1 MKTSLCKWGF
11 LFIKVFISMKN
22 LIRKVLKEESR
33 RILNESGIRDIKDIS
48 KRYKMAKIYFHLDL
62 DGVTT
67 ALAMKNYLERNG
79 IKVVD
84 AEPIQYGA
92 KEFAVKKPEGEG
104 EIMPV
109 LVDFAHGKPMFVIH
123 TDHHDSQAGVE
134 SGTSVNF
141 KPARSN
147 VETISQSVSPSDI
160 FPTEDVETIS
170 MIDSADFAKHD
181 IKPRDVI
188 NYLFQIDRTK
198 GFKENKRK
206 MGLVANKLLL
216 AFKNKPGYLRDIV
229 LNAQPSLLSI
239 LTNIKDQ
246 IESKGYATLD
256 KLEQNKEAYIQSRKK
271 EGAVDYSDGVIS
283 QYGFGSTMKPG
294 SYDRYTP
301 FENYPDAD
309 FLVTGMHLGMVQASC
324 NPYKKDRAL
333 KGVNLGEVKDEVLNK
348 LSGELKSIPVTF
360 GDLKRVGEQEA
371 EYGSVGFTLKDFM
384 AIYGNAPSLK
394 INGGESLLKIV
405 GDISENLYRRLSDKQ
420 KDILDRITVDG
431 YDVINANSGG
441 HKCITN
447 ISGINFLLRKRG
459 AKTVEVEEVPVELQP
474 IANYEGSNS
483 FVNDIKNKLKKFGSL
498 SDKQRDIALQ
508 QIEKEGG
515 WKQGEVQK
523 PTKTFVDLVK
533 QIQNEFD
540 SILKEK
546 IKNSQ
551 GQTEMNESIKRITK
565 SQIKSLFNKKK

>member
-1 MKTSLCKWGF
+1 
-11 LFIKVFISMKN
+11 MKN
-22 LIRKVLKEESR
+22 LIRRVLKEETKGL
-33 RILNESGIRDIKDIS
+33 LNESGIRGINDLA

-123 TDHHDSQAGVE
+123 TDHHDTQAGVE
-134 SGTSVNF
+134 GDTAVSF
-141 KPARSN
+141 KPSRSN
-147 VETISQSVSPSDI
+147 VETISQSISPSEI
-160 FPTEDVETIS
+160 FPPEDVETIS
-170 MIDSADFAKHD
+170 IVDSADFAKHD

-198 GFKENKRK
+198 GFKENKRN
-206 MGLVANKLLL
+206 MGFVANKLLL
-216 AFKNKPGYLRDIV
+216 AFKNKPGFLRDIV
-229 LNAQPSLLSI
+229 MNAQPSLLSI
-239 LTNIKDQ
+239 LMNIKDQ
-246 IESKGYATLD
+246 IKEKGFAPIE
-256 KLEQNKEAYIQSRKK
+256 KLEQNKETYIEARKK

-283 QYGFGSTMKPG
+283 QYGLGPTMKSG
-294 SYDRYTP
+294 GYDRYTP
-301 FENYPDAD
+301 FENFPDAD

-333 KGVNLGEVKDEVLNK
+333 KGVNLGEVKDEVLNTM
-348 LSGELKSIPVTF
+348 SSELKSIPVTF

-371 EYGSVGFTLKDFM
+371 DFGSVGFTLKDFM
-384 AIYGNAPSLK
+384 AIYGDAPSVK
-394 INGGESLLKIV
+394 INGGESLLKLV
-405 GDISENLYRRLSDKQ
+405 GNISENLYRRLSDKQ
-420 KDILDRITVDG
+420 KDILDRITVNG

-447 ISGINFLLRKRG
+447 ISGINYLLRKRG
-459 AKTVEVEEVPVELQP
+459 GKTAEVEEIPSELQP
-474 IANYEGSNS
+474 IVNYEGSNS
-483 FVNDIKNKLKKFGSL
+483 FVNDIKNKLKRFGSL

-515 WKQGEVQK
+515 WKQGEVVK

-533 QIQNEFD
+533 EIQAEFVKT
-540 SILKEK
+540 LKEK

-551 GQTEMNESIKRITK
+551 TEVNESIIRVTK
-565 SQIKSLFNKKK
+565 SQIRSKK